1 MEEKLRDVAYKN
13 RYMILSAVLIGSMM
27 GPLDGSV
34 VNIAMP
40 TLQKYFNIDV
50 GTVSWV
56 SMSYLLVLSSMLLT
70 FGRLGDMLGY
80 KKLFQVG
87 MFLFAASSAICGLS
101 PNISILIVARGIQAL
116 GAGMMMSMA
125 PAIITKV
132 FPAKERGKALG
143 FNAMAVAVGLAI
155 GPTIG
160 GLLIYNFSWRAI
172 FYINVPIGVIGYIW
186 AERVIVEE
194 HEAIKERFDVL
205 GAMAA
210 FVFLT
215 SLLMYISK
223 GDTFG
228 WTSPLG
234 IILIVIA
241 VFFLC
246 AFVYIE
252 LSVSE
257 PMLDLSLFKNRL
269 FTAGNLSAMFN
280 FIAQFVMTFLTP
292 FFLTYRG
299 FSTEKIGLVMTAFP
313 LTVFVI
319 APISGALTDKV
330 GSRVLS
336 TIGALIC
343 SIALFLMSTL
353 KNTSTAV
360 DVIWRLA
367 VFGIGNGM
375 FQSPNNT
382 EIMGSAPRERLGIA
396 SSVLATM
403 RNVGMV
409 LGIAIGGA
417 IYTTRR
423 AYFINVLNFSSAAA
437 TLYGLKDAYSVSAII
452 GLVSA
457 TLSFVRGSKKH
468 SLSE

>member
-1 MEEKLRDVAYKN
+1 MSEKAYKN
-13 RYMILSAVLIGSMM
+13 RYLILSAVLIGSMM

-40 TLQKYFNIDV
+40 TLQRYFNVDV

-80 KKLFQVG
+80 KRLFQIG
-87 MFLFAASSAICGLS
+87 MILFAASSAVCGLS
-101 PNISILIVARGIQAL
+101 PNIGVLVVARGVQAL

-132 FPAKERGKALG
+132 FPPAERGKALG
-143 FNAMAVAVGLAI
+143 FNAMAVAVGLAV

-160 GLLIYNFSWRAI
+160 GLLIYAFSWRAI
-172 FYINVPIGVIGYIW
+172 FYINVPIGIIGYIW
-186 AERVIVEE
+186 AERVIIEE
-194 HEAIKERFDVL
+194 HKVVKERFDVI
-205 GAMAA
+205 GAATA
-210 FVFLT
+210 FVFLI

-223 GDTFG
+223 GNAFG
-228 WTSPLG
+228 WTSPTG
-234 IILIVIA
+234 ITLIIVAAI
-241 VFFLC
+241 FLC
-246 AFVYIE
+246 AFIYVE
-252 LSVSE
+252 THVNE
-257 PMLDLSLFKNRL
+257 PMLDFSLFRNRL
-269 FTAGNLSAMFN
+269 FTAGNLSALFN
-280 FIAQFVMTFLTP
+280 FMAQFVMTFLTP

-299 FSTEKIGLVMTAFP
+299 FSTEKLGLIMTAFP
-313 LTVFVI
+313 LTVFVV
-319 APISGALTDKV
+319 APISGMLTDKM
-330 GSRVLS
+330 GSRILS

-343 SIALFLMSTL
+343 SVALFLMSTL
-353 KNTSTAV
+353 RNTSGAI

-367 VFGIGNGM
+367 LFGIGNGM

-382 EIMGSAPRERLGIA
+382 EIMGSAPKERLGIA

-417 IYTTRR
+417 IYTARR
-423 AYFINVLNFSSAAA
+423 AYFLNVLGFGSAAA
-437 TLYGLKDAYSVSAII
+437 TLYGLKDAYVVSAAIGII
-452 GLVSA
+452 SA
-457 TLSFVRGSKKH
+457 VLSFVRGSRDI
-468 SLSE
+468 LSK